1 MYKIENSISTQKITV
16 AVRLKRIESNC
27 WCMCSSVGSY
37 ENVSDLDNN
46 NGCITLCLWRLNY
59 TM

>member
-16 AVRLKRIESNC
+16 ALRLKRMESNC

-37 ENVSDLDNN
+37 EYVWDLDNG
-46 NGCITLCLWRLNY
+46 NGCITL
-59 TM
+59 